1 MDNLMTKRL
10 VAALSIASL
19 GISLSAFATDSMYCP
34 QNHAF
39 INLGMTADQVLA
51 ACGQPLARV
60 QSNTP
65 FMQKVPV
72 LQLMYNNQGSQS
84 AFYGVWSLPVGV
96 NSGAQLQVDIID
108 NKVSSVSINGNGT
121 NAFSICNGAMIQVG
135 DSVNKVYSNCGN
147 PSLVNNTFINQP
159 IQSNQKPEIW
169 TFQTDQFQTPFRLT
183 FVNGK
188 LQSID

>member
-1 MDNLMTKRL
+1 MNRL
-10 VAALSIASL
+10 ITTIGIASL
-19 GISLSAFATDSMYCP
+19 GFSFNAFAAQSIYCP
-34 QNHAF
+34 QNHGY
-39 INLGMTADQVLA
+39 INLGMSVPQVLA
-51 ACGQPLARV
+51 ACGQPLSRQ

-65 FMQKVPV
+65 VMQKVPV

-96 NSGAQLQVDIID
+96 NSGAQLQVNIID
-108 NKVSSVSINGNGT
+108 NKVSSVSLNGSNT
-121 NAFSICNGAMIQVG
+121 NAFSICGGSMIQVG
-135 DSVNKVYSNCGN
+135 DPVSKVYGACGN

-159 IQSNQKPEIW
+159 IESNQKPEIW
-169 TFQTDQFQTPFRLT
+169 TYQTDQFQTPFSLT